1 MIRRP
6 PRSTL
11 FPYTTLFRSRRASAP
26 ELAGYFLDRVE
37 RLGPSYNAITYVTR
51 ERALVEA
58 AQADREIR
66 AGRWRGPLHG
76 IPYGVKDLLATKG
89 DETTWGAEP
98 YRGQVFDADATVVTR
113 LRNAGA
119 VLVAKLAMV
128 ELAGGMGYRQAE
140 ATFTG
145 AGKTPWNPAYW
156 SGGAAGGRR
165 E

>member
-11 FPYTTLFRSRRASAP
+11 FPYTTLFRSRRASAT
-26 ELAGYFLDRVE
+26 ELAGYFLDRLE

-76 IPYGVKDLLATKG
+76 TAHGVDALLATKG
-89 DETTWGAEP
+89 EETTRGAEP
-98 YRGQVFDADATVVTR
+98 QRRQGVE
-113 LRNAGA
+113 A
-119 VLVAKLAMV
+119 VDK
-128 ELAGGMGYRQAE
+128 ER
-140 ATFTG
+140 
-145 AGKTPWNPAYW
+145 
-156 SGGAAGGRR
+156 
-165 E
+165 